1 MIAEDELSIQRIYKI
16 LLTSS
21 GFDVIGMAKNGEE
34 AVNMYKSFLKKPDI
48 IIMDHRMPLKDGIEA
63 TREILQ
69 IDKNAKIIFA
79 SADITVEKLAISS
92 GALSFKIKPFDNDCL
107 INNIKKT
114 LGIEPFSENVITP
127 PA

>member
-21 GFDVIGMAKNGEE
+21 GFEIIGMAKNGEE
-34 AVNMYKSFLKKPDI
+34 AVNMYKSFLKKSDI
-48 IIMDHRMPLKDGIEA
+48 IIMDHRMPVKDSIEA

-69 IDKNAKIIFA
+69 IDKIAKIIFA

-92 GALSFKIKPFDNDCL
+92 GALSFKIKPFDNECL

-114 LGIEPFSENVITP
+114 LGIKP
-127 PA
+127 